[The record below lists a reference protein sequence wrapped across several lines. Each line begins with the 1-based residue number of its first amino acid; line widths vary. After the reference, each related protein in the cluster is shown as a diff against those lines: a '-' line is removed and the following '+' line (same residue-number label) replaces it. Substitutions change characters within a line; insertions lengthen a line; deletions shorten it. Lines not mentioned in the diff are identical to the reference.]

1 MVTAM
6 ARELREPT
14 FYLLTALAAGRRHGY
29 ALIEE
34 VAALSG
40 GEVTLR
46 PGTLYAALDRL
57 VADGWV
63 TVAGEEVVSGRLR
76 RYFELTD
83 VGGAELEAHARRMQE
98 AAGTAMRRL
107 RLRGA
112 TA

>member
-1 MVTAM
+1 MT
-6 ARELREPT
+6 REVREPT
-14 FYLLTALAAGRRHGY
+14 FLLLTALAGGRRHGY

-40 GEVTLR
+40 GQVELR

-63 TVAGEEVVSGRLR
+63 AVDGEEVVSGRLR
-76 RYFELTD
+76 RYFVLTD
-83 VGGAELEAHARRMQE
+83 VGGAELEAHARRMQ
-98 AAGTAMRRL
+98 AAATTAIRRL
-107 RLRGA
+107 RVRGA